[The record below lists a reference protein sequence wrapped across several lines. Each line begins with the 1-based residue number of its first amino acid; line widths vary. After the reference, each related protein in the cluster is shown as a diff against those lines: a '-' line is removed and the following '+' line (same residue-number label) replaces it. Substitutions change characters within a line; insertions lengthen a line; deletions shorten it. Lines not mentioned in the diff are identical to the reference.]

1 MSLFI
6 SLFGGGVNSTTQ
18 GATSSGAAGGGWSS
32 MVMLLVM
39 VVAIFLLMI
48 LPQRKKDK
56 QKKNMLASVKKGDK
70 VETIGG
76 IRGQVVA
83 VKEQTVILK
92 LEGEAKIEV
101 VKEAIANI
109 LNRKPEDIKAPKDK
123 KNKDSNYNL
132 DITPVRKGE
141 EKAEEK
147 AEVVEE
153 KAEPNLEATTTETS
167 DNSENK

>member
-6 SLFGGGVNSTTQ
+6 SLFGGGVNSTTN
-18 GATSSGAAGGGWSS
+18 GAAAGGAGGSS
-32 MVMLLVM
+32 ATSLIMLLVM

-56 QKKNMLASVKKGDK
+56 QKKNMLASVKRGDK

-92 LEGEAKIEV
+92 LEGDAKIEV
-101 VKEAIANI
+101 IKDAIANV
-109 LNRKPEDIKAPKDK
+109 LNRKPEDAKPSKDK
-123 KNKDSNYNL
+123 KGKDLNDNL
-132 DITPVRKGE
+132 DIIPVRKGE
-141 EKAEEK
+141 EKKEEK
-147 AEVVEE
+147 VEAPQENAETPSEII
-153 KAEPNLEATTTETS
+153 EPAAS
-167 DNSENK
+167 DSENK